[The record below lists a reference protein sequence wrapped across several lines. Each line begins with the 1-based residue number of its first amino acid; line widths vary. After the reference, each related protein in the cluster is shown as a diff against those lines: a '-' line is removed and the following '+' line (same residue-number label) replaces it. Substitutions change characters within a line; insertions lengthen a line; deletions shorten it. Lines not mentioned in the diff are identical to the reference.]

1 MTDDEYKQ
9 IVENLKRPHTEF
21 LWLQMAHDSLKMDLD
36 RLKFYGRW
44 CFALTIGMY
53 CGFLVL
59 MIGKLFA

>member
-1 MTDDEYKQ
+1 MTDDDFDKDIEKLINAKDVFRWQKYANES
-9 IVENLKRPHTEF
+9 INR
-21 LWLQMAHDSLKMDLD
+21 DLD